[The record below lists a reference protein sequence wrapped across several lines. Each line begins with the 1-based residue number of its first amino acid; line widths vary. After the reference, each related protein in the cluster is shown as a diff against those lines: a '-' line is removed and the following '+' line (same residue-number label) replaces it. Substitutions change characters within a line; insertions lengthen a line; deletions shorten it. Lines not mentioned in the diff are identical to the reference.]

1 MNKRIIFFL
10 AGTLISGL
18 TLAQDGLSV
27 QSAIEE
33 ALSNNPN
40 IRISRS
46 RVEIAENN
54 ASLGNAG
61 LLPTLSAGAG
71 VNYDVD
77 DVSIQLAGSPDP
89 IETTGAATNALNA
102 NLNLNYQVFSG
113 FNNKRTYSKLQ
124 LAAAQSE
131 MQSQLEVE
139 GIILQ
144 VAAAFYN
151 VLRAENNLQIL
162 RNSKAISESRVERSQ
177 AAKDL
182 SGGSSIALLNAKVDL
197 NQDSVELLNANQALT
212 EARINFNQLLGRDLV
227 NEVVLTA
234 VEELPELEGHE
245 ALKEKM
251 MSQNPTQINARLTEQ
266 SSLLDYKISNSS
278 YLPQLNFSGSYS
290 YFRNESE
297 GSFLQLNETLGYGL
311 GLTLSVPLFT
321 GGTRRSAQKNAKI
334 LMENS
339 KILNEETSRTLE
351 KQLLIAYRDYQNS
364 MQAFELEQTSLETAE
379 LNFELSEERFAIG
392 QISNVDFRTARL
404 NLLMSQN
411 NLNNLQ
417 YNTQLT
423 ALEVLRLSGQLMK

>member
-1 MNKRIIFFL
+1 
-10 AGTLISGL
+10 
-18 TLAQDGLSV
+18 
-27 QSAIEE
+27 
-33 ALSNNPN
+33 
-40 IRISRS
+40 
-46 RVEIAENN
+46 
-54 ASLGNAG
+54 
-61 LLPTLSAGAG
+61 
-71 VNYDVD
+71 
-77 DVSIQLAGSPDP
+77 
-89 IETTGAATNALNA
+89 
-102 NLNLNYQVFSG
+102 
-113 FNNKRTYSKLQ
+113 
-124 LAAAQSE
+124 
-131 MQSQLEVE
+131 
-139 GIILQ
+139 
-144 VAAAFYN
+144 
-151 VLRAENNLQIL
+151 
-162 RNSKAISESRVERSQ
+162 
-177 AAKDL
+177 
-182 SGGSSIALLNAKVDL
+182 
-197 NQDSVELLNANQALT
+197 
-212 EARINFNQLLGRDLV
+212 
-227 NEVVLTA
+227 
-234 VEELPELEGHE
+234 
-245 ALKEKM
+245 LKEKM

-392 QISNVDFRTARL
+392 QISNVDFRTAQL